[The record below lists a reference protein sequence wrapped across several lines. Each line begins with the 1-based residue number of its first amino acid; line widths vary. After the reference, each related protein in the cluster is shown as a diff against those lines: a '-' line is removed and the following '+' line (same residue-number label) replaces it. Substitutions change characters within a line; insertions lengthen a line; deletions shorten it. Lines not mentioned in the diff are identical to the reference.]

1 MNQSLINEILLLSC
15 KIEIALKLNNLNE
28 SLLHQ
33 FDNNCINQR
42 EIINSMFNLNDDNKF
57 FHNQELIKLAYLE
70 LLIKEILGFITYV
83 PKLQELSH
91 LNYLNSMS
99 NLNSNN
105 LVDFSSILHSL
116 NDTFKLNT
124 KL

>member
-57 FHNQELIKLAYLE
+57 FHNQELIKLAYVE

-91 LNYLNSMS
+91 LNNLNSMS

>member
-1 MNQSLINEILLLSC
+1 
-15 KIEIALKLNNLNE
+15 
-28 SLLHQ
+28 
-33 FDNNCINQR
+33 
-42 EIINSMFNLNDDNKF
+42 MFNLNDDNKF
-57 FHNQELIKLAYLE
+57 FHNQELIKLAYME

-91 LNYLNSMS
+91 LNNLNSMS